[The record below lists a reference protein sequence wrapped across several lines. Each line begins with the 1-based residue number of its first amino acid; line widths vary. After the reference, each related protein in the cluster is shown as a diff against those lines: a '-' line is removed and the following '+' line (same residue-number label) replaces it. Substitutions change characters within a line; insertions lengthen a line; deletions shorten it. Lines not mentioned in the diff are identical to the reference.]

1 MKFMMQCFLLTTILL
16 FGVLLGMQTAQQG
29 LVKMKGYEDQSL
41 SSAFTVSKTKEGEIE
56 ASVLGAKRIVDL
68 QEKQKVLEER
78 KVFNLFSSIGK
89 QLATTVQSTIEKA
102 VEALHNVLSK

>member
-29 LVKMKGYEDQSL
+29 LVKMKGYEEENMSG
-41 SSAFTVSKTKEGEIE
+41 AFTISKTKEGEVE
-56 ASVLGAKRIVDL
+56 ASVLGTTRVVDL

-78 KVFNLFSSIGK
+78 KIFNLFSSLGK

-102 VEALHNVLSK
+102 VEAIHNVLSK